1 MRSGIGARAVVLGGS
16 ITGLFAAAALAP
28 SYREVV
34 IVDRDRLVGV
44 REWRRGAP
52 QTRHINGL
60 LARGHQA
67 LEELF
72 PGITEEMADDGIPF
86 SDLSGTVRWYFYGK
100 RLQQLRGGL
109 SCVAATRPMLEY
121 HVRRRVEAMAN
132 VTFLEEC
139 DVVGLTTSPDRARV
153 TGARIHRRKADS
165 NARRKAETAEEV
177 IEADLVIDTTGRGS
191 RSPKWLV
198 ELGYQRVEEQ
208 GTKVGIGYASRHYK
222 LTTDPFGKDHS
233 INPVASPTL
242 PRGAIFTKT
251 DSGMVELTTY
261 GILGDHPPTDPEGF
275 NAFVKTLA
283 APEIHETISVA
294 EPIDDIALFKFPTTM
309 WRRYDL
315 METLPERLLIMG
327 DAVCTPNPVYAQA
340 QSLSALEALAL
351 RERLSA
357 GRAPDTPEFQRAV
370 ADIIRPAW
378 EMTTAVDLGFPGVE
392 GERTPKVRMMHV
404 FSRLLHDAATR
415 DGRFTAAFMRVA
427 GLVDPPTALQR
438 PGLVLRVLRDAVG
451 VRLSRFLARRRGG
464 SA

>member
-1 MRSGIGARAVVLGGS
+1 M
-16 ITGLFAAAALAP
+16 
-28 SYREVV
+28 
-34 IVDRDRLVGV
+34 
-44 REWRRGAP
+44 
-52 QTRHINGL
+52 
-60 LARGHQA
+60 
-67 LEELF
+67 
-72 PGITEEMADDGIPF
+72 
-86 SDLSGTVRWYFYGK
+86 
-100 RLQQLRGGL
+100 
-109 SCVAATRPMLEY
+109 
-121 HVRRRVEAMAN
+121 
-132 VTFLEEC
+132 
-139 DVVGLTTSPDRARV
+139 
-153 TGARIHRRKADS
+153 
-165 NARRKAETAEEV
+165 
-177 IEADLVIDTTGRGS
+177 
-191 RSPKWLV
+191 
-198 ELGYQRVEEQ
+198 
-208 GTKVGIGYASRHYK
+208 
-222 LTTDPFGKDHS
+222 
-233 INPVASPTL
+233 ASPTL

-283 APEIHETISVA
+283 APEIHEAISVA

>member
-208 GTKVGIGYASRHYK
+208 GTKVGIGYA
-222 LTTDPFGKDHS
+222 
-233 INPVASPTL
+233 
-242 PRGAIFTKT
+242 
-251 DSGMVELTTY
+251 
-261 GILGDHPPTDPEGF
+261 
-275 NAFVKTLA
+275 
-283 APEIHETISVA
+283 
-294 EPIDDIALFKFPTTM
+294 
-309 WRRYDL
+309 
-315 METLPERLLIMG
+315 
-327 DAVCTPNPVYAQA
+327 
-340 QSLSALEALAL
+340 
-351 RERLSA
+351 
-357 GRAPDTPEFQRAV
+357 
-370 ADIIRPAW
+370 
-378 EMTTAVDLGFPGVE
+378 
-392 GERTPKVRMMHV
+392 
-404 FSRLLHDAATR
+404 
-415 DGRFTAAFMRVA
+415 
-427 GLVDPPTALQR
+427 
-438 PGLVLRVLRDAVG
+438 
-451 VRLSRFLARRRGG
+451 
-464 SA
+464 